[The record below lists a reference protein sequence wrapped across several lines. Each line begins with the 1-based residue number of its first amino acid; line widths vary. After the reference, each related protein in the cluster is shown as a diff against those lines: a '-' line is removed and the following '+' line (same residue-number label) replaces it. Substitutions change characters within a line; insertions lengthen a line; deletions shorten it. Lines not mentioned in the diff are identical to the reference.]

1 MLPAEMRLPVAL
13 AWAAVAT
20 LVGIP
25 AATRVARALGQA
37 DPHCVVIDEM
47 AGQMI
52 AFCGT
57 ASFAGGMS
65 WKSLLAGFILFRCF
79 DILKP
84 PPLRR
89 LERLPEGTGIV
100 VDDLGAGVYA
110 LIVAQILLRLGFI
123 T

>member
-1 MLPAEMRLPVAL
+1 MLPVEARLPVAL

-25 AATRVARALGQA
+25 AATRVARALGQT

-52 AFCGT
+52 AFCGLPL
-57 ASFAGGMS
+57 S

-79 DILKP
+79 DIVKP

-100 VDDLGAGVYA
+100 LDDLGAGVYA
-110 LIVAQILLRLGFI
+110 LMVAQVLLRLGFI
-123 T
+123 A